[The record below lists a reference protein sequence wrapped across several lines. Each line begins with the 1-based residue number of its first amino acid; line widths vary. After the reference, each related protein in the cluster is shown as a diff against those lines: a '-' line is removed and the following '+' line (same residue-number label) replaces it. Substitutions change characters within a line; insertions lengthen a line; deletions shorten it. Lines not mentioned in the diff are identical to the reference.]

1 MASDEDLLQHRDY
14 KLAGLVE
21 ASVDMAL
28 RHQMRNFV
36 AAAPGIAAPEAAE
49 CAAGTVEA
57 VEHLVAV
64 PGLHK

>member
-1 MASDEDLLQHRDY
+1 MASDEDLLQRRDY
-14 KLAGLVE
+14 KLAVVE

-49 CAAGTVEA
+49 SAAGTVEA